1 MDSKDYQD
9 LIAFLSKKFD
19 SFDNSLDTLRKET
32 NDGFAD
38 IRQEFGKE
46 FQDIRQEFGKEFQ
59 DIRQEFG
66 KEFQDIRQEFGK
78 EFQDVRA
85 EIQDVRK
92 ELSDTRAELKE
103 DNACNLRQMGVLIE
117 AQGHK
122 IDIVIEGQQDI
133 RRALTTLRDDHE
145 RLAEKTET
153 LDLGHLAHVN
163 DTKAHSAG
171 Q

>member
-1 MDSKDYQD
+1 MDTKDYQD

-19 SFDNSLDTLRKET
+19 SFDNSLDVLRKET
-32 NDGFAD
+32 NDGFAN

-46 FQDIRQEFGKEFQ
+46 FHGVRQEFGNELQ
-59 DIRQEFG
+59 G
-66 KEFQDIRQEFGK
+66 
-78 EFQDVRA
+78 VRA

-92 ELSDTRAELKE
+92 ELRDTRAELKE
-103 DNACNLRQMGVLIE
+103 DIACNLRQMGVLIE

-153 LDLGHLAHVN
+153 LDLRHLAHVN

-171 Q
+171 

>member
-19 SFDNSLDTLRKET
+19 SFDNSLDALRKET
-32 NDGFAD
+32 NDGFAN
-38 IRQEFGKE
+38 
-46 FQDIRQEFGKEFQ
+46 
-59 DIRQEFG
+59 
-66 KEFQDIRQEFGK
+66 IRQEFGK

-153 LDLGHLAHVN
+153 LDLRHLAHVN

-171 Q
+171 

>member
-1 MDSKDYQD
+1 MDTKDYQD

-19 SFDNSLDTLRKET
+19 SFDDSLDAMRKET
-32 NDGFAD
+32 NDGFANV
-38 IRQEFGKE
+38 RA
-46 FQDIRQEFGKEFQ
+46 
-59 DIRQEFG
+59 
-66 KEFQDIRQEFGK
+66 

-92 ELSDTRAELKE
+92 ELRDTRAELKE

-117 AQGHK
+117 AQSYK

-153 LDLGHLAHVN
+153 LDLRHLAHVN
-163 DTKAHSAG
+163 DAKAHSAG
-171 Q
+171 

>member
-1 MDSKDYQD
+1 
-9 LIAFLSKKFD
+9 
-19 SFDNSLDTLRKET
+19 
-32 NDGFAD
+32 
-38 IRQEFGKE
+38 
-46 FQDIRQEFGKEFQ
+46 
-59 DIRQEFG
+59 
-66 KEFQDIRQEFGK
+66 
-78 EFQDVRA
+78 
-85 EIQDVRK
+85 
-92 ELSDTRAELKE
+92 
-103 DNACNLRQMGVLIE
+103 LIE